1 MLGTLGPA
9 YDRNG
14 AARGQVSVA
23 FPLLGAGVAA
33 RLSAME
39 QTVEQQLVQAA
50 TDEMRV
56 PFWVVLAGVGVGA
69 FWALAGVLIGTRIAR
84 RH

>member
-1 MLGTLGPA
+1 
-9 YDRNG
+9 
-14 AARGQVSVA
+14 
-23 FPLLGAGVAA
+23 
-33 RLSAME
+33 ME
-39 QTVEQQLVQAA
+39 QTVEQQLVHAA

-56 PFWVVLAGVGVGA
+56 PFWVVLAGVGAGA